1 MVDIVIV
8 AGETSGD
15 QLAAN
20 LVQRVR
26 AIRPDINFHGIAGPR
41 MRAAGVST
49 WIDSETLA
57 VRGYA
62 EVISALPRIL
72 RAKKE
77 LIAKTLALKPALFIG
92 VDAPDFN
99 LRVERELKGQNVRTM
114 HYVCPSFWAWRPERA
129 ARFTGSADHVLC
141 LFPFEPKLLAEH
153 SVAATFVGHPLASA
167 QLRTADRARLR
178 RKLEHGGQA
187 PVAPLIAVLPGSR
200 VSEIELHSDLF
211 IDVMARLAE
220 RFPKCHFVIPLVT
233 RATRDEFEVALWR
246 RAESLVPR
254 VRLLFGHA
262 DFALRSADVAL
273 VASGTATLE
282 AAMLGCPQVV
292 SYRVTGLTATIVK
305 RKLNSKFVSLP
316 NIIANDWCVPELLQC
331 AASVEALTSALGSLI
346 EQSRLRALM
355 QAAYVTMG
363 EALRAPENAGP
374 DALAMAVLGQL
385 KHWH

>member
-77 LIAKTLALKPALFIG
+77 LINKTLALKPALFIG

-99 LRVERELKGQNVRTM
+99 LRIERELKGHGVRTM

-129 ARFTGSADHVLC
+129 AKFKDSADHVLC

-167 QLRTADRARLR
+167 PLRTADRARLR
-178 RKLEHGGQA
+178 RKLEHRGEA
-187 PVAPLIAVLPGSR
+187 PSAPLIAVLPGSR

-211 IDVMARLAE
+211 IDVMARLAG

-233 RATRDEFEVALWR
+233 RATRDEFELALWR
-246 RAESLVPR
+246 RAESLVSR

-292 SYRVTGLTATIVK
+292 SYRVTGFTAMIVK
-305 RKLNSKFVSLP
+305 HKLNSKFVSLP
-316 NIIANDWCVPELLQC
+316 NIIADDWCVPELLQN
-331 AASVEALTSALGSLI
+331 AATVEALTSALSSLI
-346 EQSRLRALM
+346 EQRRLRTQM
-355 QAAYVTMG
+355 QAAYATMG
-363 EALRAPENAGP
+363 EALCAPENAGH
-374 DALAMAVLGQL
+374 DVLAMAVLAQL
-385 KHWH
+385 KHWR